1 MTTSKSAPLSVW
13 RPIST
18 DTFLV
23 GAPHYP
29 EHVDESYWQRDADRM
44 AAAGFNSVRL
54 AEFAWH
60 ILEPREGTFDFDLFD
75 RAIDVLGKA
84 SIKTIMCTPTAAPP
98 RWLTARYPEVLR
110 VDANG
115 RAMSHGS
122 RQHANLASGVFREH
136 SQRITKAMAEHYC
149 GNPYV
154 IGWQTDNE
162 LNTSGSLS
170 YGPVTLAEF
179 KSFLEEKYKTIGA
192 LNDAWGGH
200 FWATAYDDFDQVVL
214 PLDYAP
220 APAGPM
226 WSTIT
231 GSSPS

>member
-1 MTTSKSAPLSVW
+1 MTTASKSAPLSVW
-13 RPIST
+13 RPIAT

-23 GAPHYP
+23 GTPHYP

-44 AAAGFNSVRL
+44 AAAGFNAVRL

-60 ILEPREGTFDFDLFD
+60 IIEPHEGTFDFDLFD

-84 SIKTIMCTPTAAPP
+84 GIKTIMCTPTATPP

-136 SQRITKAMAEHYC
+136 SKRITKAMAQHYR
-149 GNPYV
+149 GNSHI

-170 YGPVTLAEF
+170 YGPVTLAGF
-179 KSFLEEKYKTIGA
+179 QAFLEDK
-192 LNDAWGGH
+192 
-200 FWATAYDDFDQVVL
+200 
-214 PLDYAP
+214 
-220 APAGPM
+220 
-226 WSTIT
+226 
-231 GSSPS
+231 